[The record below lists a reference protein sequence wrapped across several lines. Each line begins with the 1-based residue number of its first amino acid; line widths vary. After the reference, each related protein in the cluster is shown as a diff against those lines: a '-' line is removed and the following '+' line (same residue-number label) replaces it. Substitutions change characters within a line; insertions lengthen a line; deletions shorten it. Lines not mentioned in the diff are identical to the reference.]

1 MEPNELKQLWQTYDQ
16 KLDRSLAINMHCL
29 EAIQAQKARSKVTG
43 LLWVKILAVVAGL
56 AWVGFLGSLLWVTLQ
71 AFTHQS
77 LTIGNVS
84 FLVSISMIILITL
97 AGIALYIRHIIWIGQ
112 INASETIVDMQQ
124 KTTSLQVSTLQVS
137 RIMFLQMPFYVTWN
151 LQSDWVAHPNFLFWL
166 VYVPLVVLFTWLA
179 IWLYQNISYRNVD
192 KKWFRLLFDS
202 PEWTSPAKALA
213 FLKEIEDFRNDR

>member
-56 AWVGFLGSLLWVTLQ
+56 AWVGFLGSLLRVTLQ

-97 AGIALYIRHIIWIGQ
+97 AGIALYIRHIIWIVQ

-124 KTTSLQVSTLQVS
+124 KTASLQTSTLQVT

-151 LQSDWVAHPNFLFWL
+151 LQSDWVTHPNLSFWL
-166 VYVPLVVLFTWLA
+166 VYVPLVILFTWLA
-179 IWLYQNISYRNVD
+179 IWLYRNISYRNVD

-213 FLKEIEDFRNDR
+213 FLKEIEDFRNDK